1 MRRSLIISGIAHAVV
16 LGWGI
21 VAFAARPNDAPATE
35 ALPVE
40 FISATDYSQLT
51 NGVRNAPKPVK
62 DARPLADKVGEPKP
76 VKELAPKAVDKPEV
90 KTDAAP
96 PPAPETKPQT
106 KPETKAVEKFEKP
119 KEPKEP
125 KEAKEPKPK
134 DSKPTDQI
142 AEALKKEETK
152 KPPKKQP
159 EFKPDQIAEELKKN
173 EAKKTRP
180 SPRFDADQVAA
191 LLDKREPQRQL
202 ASAETLSNTATLGAP
217 TEHATQL
224 SVSEMDALRRRLS
237 ECWNPPPGID
247 VNTNVYVVLRVQFKP
262 DGSLAS
268 EPAVVQDSAAALGPA
283 LAESGERALLAC
295 QPFAMLRP
303 EHYDAWKEILIGFNP
318 HELLGQ

>member
-21 VAFAARPNDAPATE
+21 VAFAARPNDAPQTE

-40 FISATDYSQLT
+40 FISATDYSQLS

-62 DARPLADKVGEPKP
+62 DAKPLADKVGEPKP

-96 PPAPETKPQT
+96 PPKPEP
-106 KPETKAVEKFEKP
+106 KPETKAAEKTEKP
-119 KEPKEP
+119 KEPK
-125 KEAKEPKPK
+125 PK
-134 DSKPTDQI
+134 DLKPADQV
-142 AEALKKEETK
+142 ADALKREEPK

-159 EFKPDQIAEELKKN
+159 EFKPDQIAEERKKD
-173 EAKKTRP
+173 ETKKTRP

-202 ASAETLSNTATLGAP
+202 ASAETLSNAATLGAP

-224 SVSEMDALRRRLS
+224 SVSEMDGLRRRLS
-237 ECWNPPPGID
+237 ECWNPPPGVD
-247 VNTNVYVVLRVQFKP
+247 MNSNFYVVLRVLFKS

-268 EPAVVQDSAAALGPA
+268 EPAVVEDTALSLGPA
-283 LAESGERALLAC
+283 LAESGKRALLAC
-295 QPFAMLRP
+295 QPFTMLRP
-303 EHYDAWKEILIGFNP
+303 EHYDAWKEILVGFNP
-318 HELLGQ
+318 HEMLGQ